1 MYAWK
6 LWSCINCGISDLVHS
21 LNWLV
26 EGVVIIE
33 LSLNYDY
40 NFFLRSFHELESLFG
55 SHWYLAF
62 FVVPGVYLRKWCR
75 RHGMLV
81 NFALTSKIHGGIWKK
96 GGKGTADRRE
106 QMVGGSGGCMWSIG
120 M

>member
-1 MYAWK
+1 MPG
-6 LWSCINCGISDLVHS
+6 SCGAASIVAPMIYVHS

-55 SHWYLAF
+55 SHWYLSFF

-81 NFALTSKIHGGIWKK
+81 NFALASYNHGRIWEK
-96 GGKGTADRRE
+96 GRVQLIG
-106 QMVGGSGGCMWSIG
+106 VGR
-120 M
+120 